1 MLRGMRDLGAEKAE
15 REVLQEGAG
24 RAILPLTQGEA
35 LHNFLGIDVEMDLIQ
50 TLHPL
55 IHKLILFNNWFN

>member
-24 RAILPLTQGEA
+24 RAILPLTIPPQGEA
-35 LHNFLGIDVEMDLIQ
+35 LHNFL
-50 TLHPL
+50 
-55 IHKLILFNNWFN
+55 

>member
-35 LHNFLGIDVEMDLIQ
+35 LHNFLGIHVQMDLRSLMIF
-50 TLHPL
+50 LMPL
-55 IHKLILFNNWFN
+55 IL

>member
-24 RAILPLTQGEA
+24 RAILPLTIPSLQGEA
-35 LHNFLGIDVEMDLIQ
+35 LHNFL
-50 TLHPL
+50 
-55 IHKLILFNNWFN
+55 